1 MNLLQI
7 RQQFRSLSGR
17 YDLVNDDGSDNG
29 ANFFINEGRKF
40 LDRLDETQKS
50 WASRFLWLQVGLWG
64 VQFEHCRAIKE
75 VWIASTTA
83 RWQLEKLK
91 LQELMVEYLNCPA
104 SSRDSGTPLYYSPVL
119 TRYIPEDATV
129 VDIEAF
135 VGYVDIPSGNAH
147 GYNSIV
153 IVPAATE
160 LLSVEIR
167 GLFYS
172 KELIADNDENFW
184 SAVHPMLLIMSA
196 MRQVEVMNRN
206 TQGVN
211 DWDMAIQVDMRHLGF
226 DLVEE
231 LIAEVDVM
239 EG

>member
-7 RQQFRSLSGR
+7 RRQFRTLSGR

-40 LDRLDETQKS
+40 LDRLDEIQKS
-50 WASRFLWLQVGLWG
+50 WASRFLWLQTGLWG
-64 VQFEHCRAIKE
+64 VQFEHCRAVKE

-147 GYNSIV
+147 GYNAIV

-160 LLSVEIR
+160 LLSVEVR

-172 KELIADNDENFW
+172 KELVADTDENFW
-184 SAVHPMLLIMSA
+184 SAVHPMLLIMAA

-211 DWDMAIQVDMRHLGF
+211 DWDAAIQIDMRHLGF